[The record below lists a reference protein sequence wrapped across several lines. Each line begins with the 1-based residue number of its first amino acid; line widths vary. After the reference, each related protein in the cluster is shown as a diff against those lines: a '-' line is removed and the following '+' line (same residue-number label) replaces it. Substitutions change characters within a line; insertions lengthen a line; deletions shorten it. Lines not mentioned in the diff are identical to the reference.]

1 MIGKTISHYKILE
14 KLGEGG
20 MGVVYKAEDT
30 KLKRE
35 VALKF
40 LPRQISASE
49 EERKRFKIEAQAA
62 GALNHPNIAT
72 IHAIDDVD
80 DETFIVMEYIDGEE
94 LKEKIKGGRLPVDQT
109 IGIATQ
115 IANGLQAAHK
125 KGITHRDI
133 KSSNI
138 MITDEGQVK
147 VMDFGLAKLR
157 SGTQVTKSGTTLGT
171 VAYMSPEQV
180 RGEKADH
187 RSDIWSFG
195 VVLYEML
202 AGKLPF
208 HGDYD
213 QVVIYAIQSVE
224 PQVISEERKGLPPV
238 LEAVVKKALT
248 KDVDAR
254 YQHIDEVVNDLLL
267 IKKGRH
273 GDISTHELRRYK
285 VAQSWSRKPRIASL
299 IVALILGGVVA
310 TFFLTKQNDQ
320 LVVRGEKESR
330 RSIAVIGFKNL
341 SGQNEI
347 AWLSTA
353 LAEMLTT
360 ELAAGNEL
368 RTVPGEVIDRMKTEL
383 TLSEAVSFGK
393 ETLMKIRQNLG
404 TDLVVLGSFVNL
416 VDGTESQIRLDVRL
430 QDTIAGET
438 VASLAETGNE
448 KELFKLIS
456 RAGVRLREVLGVSEL
471 DVNFDCLK
479 CRLSPKC

>member
-1 MIGKTISHYKILE
+1 MIGKTISHYKIFE
-14 KLGEGG
+14 KLGAGG

-94 LKEKIKGGRLPVDQT
+94 LKEKIIGGRLPVDQT

-115 IANGLQAAHK
+115 ITNGLQAAHK

-147 VMDFGLAKLR
+147 IMDFGLAKLR

-171 VAYMSPEQV
+171 VAYMSPEQA
-180 RGEKADH
+180 RGERADH

-213 QVVIYAIQSVE
+213 PVVIYAIQSVE

-267 IKKGRH
+267 IKKGHH

-299 IVALILGGVVA
+299 IVALILGGV
-310 TFFLTKQNDQ
+310 N
-320 LVVRGEKESR
+320 
-330 RSIAVIGFKNL
+330 
-341 SGQNEI
+341 
-347 AWLSTA
+347 
-353 LAEMLTT
+353 
-360 ELAAGNEL
+360 
-368 RTVPGEVIDRMKTEL
+368 
-383 TLSEAVSFGK
+383 FGW
-393 ETLMKIRQNLG
+393 
-404 TDLVVLGSFVNL
+404 
-416 VDGTESQIRLDVRL
+416 
-430 QDTIAGET
+430 
-438 VASLAETGNE
+438 
-448 KELFKLIS
+448 
-456 RAGVRLREVLGVSEL
+456 
-471 DVNFDCLK
+471 C
-479 CRLSPKC
+479 